1 MHPQQD
7 LYINESYHIP
17 VQLLEMRAVR
27 SSGPGGQHVNKV
39 STKVELHYHIHD
51 AFHLPYDVISRI
63 VSYSSIKFDVDGH
76 ILITSQKYRSQKDN
90 AEDTL
95 LKFGELQSP
104 LLLEEKKE

>member
-76 ILITSQKYRSQKDN
+76 ILITSQKYRSQKIMQRIHYLN
-90 AEDTL
+90 
-95 LKFGELQSP
+95 
-104 LLLEEKKE
+104 